1 MYHSPYQEVLAT
13 DVRTARGTEH
23 GAILRSIE
31 LLQRGVEAGPR
42 SAEAIE
48 ALLYTK
54 RLWVFFIEQLGSPE
68 SRLPNKLRADL
79 ISIGIAVL
87 RRIEAIRRGRS
98 DDLGFI
104 IDVSRSVAEG
114 LK

>member
-1 MYHSPYQEVLAT
+1 MYHSPYQEALAT
-13 DVRTARGTEH
+13 DVRTARGTER
-23 GAILRSIE
+23 ASILRSVN
-31 LLQRGVEAGPR
+31 LLQRGAEAGPR
-42 SAEAIE
+42 SAEALE

-54 RLWVFFIEQLGSPE
+54 RLWVFFIEQLGLPDN
-68 SRLPNKLRADL
+68 RLPHKLRADL

-87 RRIEAIRRGRS
+87 RRIEAIRRGES
-98 DDLGFI
+98 KDFGFI